1 MNKKTKNGGKPA
13 GRNSSD
19 AAGSTGG
26 TGAAGGSSSPMD
38 VALLE
43 RMVKLMAANDLNT
56 VDVRDGDKRV
66 ILKRGAAVV
75 AATAGAGAYPYPPMP
90 ATHAPVSAPPA
101 AGPASG
107 ATKDAAADDTAGLT
121 AIKSPMVGTF
131 YAAPSPDAKPFVSVG
146 TRVDDDTDVC
156 VIEAMKVFNNIK
168 AETSGTI
175 AKVLVTNGQTVEF
188 GQTLFLVKP

>member
-1 MNKKTKNGGKPA
+1 
-13 GRNSSD
+13 
-19 AAGSTGG
+19 
-26 TGAAGGSSSPMD
+26 MD

-66 ILKRGAAVV
+66 ILKRGAQIV
-75 AATAGAGAYPYPPMP
+75 APNASSGGYAIPHVAPHM
-90 ATHAPVSAPPA
+90 HAPSP
-101 AGPASG
+101 GLASG
-107 ATKDAAADDTAGLT
+107 ATSGAGASAAASDEEAGLV

-131 YAAPSPDAKPFVSVG
+131 YAASSPDAKPFVSVG
-146 TRVDDDTDVC
+146 TRVDEETDVC

-168 AETSGTI
+168 AECTGTI

>member
-1 MNKKTKNGGKPA
+1 
-13 GRNSSD
+13 
-19 AAGSTGG
+19 
-26 TGAAGGSSSPMD
+26 MD

-66 ILKRGAAVV
+66 ILKRGAAFVAPNASSGGYAFPQMAAPAPAPSPGLSS
-75 AATAGAGAYPYPPMP
+75 AATKEG
-90 ATHAPVSAPPA
+90 
-101 AGPASG
+101 
-107 ATKDAAADDTAGLT
+107 AADEDAGLI

-146 TRVDDDTDVC
+146 SRVDDETDVC

-168 AETSGTI
+168 AETAGTI
-175 AKVLVTNGQTVEF
+175 TKILVTNGQTVEF

>member
-1 MNKKTKNGGKPA
+1 
-13 GRNSSD
+13 
-19 AAGSTGG
+19 
-26 TGAAGGSSSPMD
+26 MD
-38 VALLE
+38 VSLLE

-66 ILKRGAAVV
+66 ILKRGAAFV
-75 AATAGAGAYPYPPMP
+75 APNASSGGYAFPQMVPAMHAQPP
-90 ATHAPVSAPPA
+90 
-101 AGPASG
+101 GLASG
-107 ATKDAAADDTAGLT
+107 ATSGAASEEDAGLV

-146 TRVDDDTDVC
+146 TSVDEDTDVC

-168 AETSGTI
+168 AEMSGTI
-175 AKVLVTNGQTVEF
+175 AKILVNNGQTVEF